1 MSKKKFDLS
10 RGLKTVKTVITANSP
25 VLLVGATITGVV
37 ATGVLAAK
45 AGYKARGI
53 VDEEK
58 ARRGAEAVADKT
70 FDTYL
75 EEKAAYEA
83 AADLTTREKA
93 ELTWLC
99 YAAPA
104 ITGASTIAS
113 CMGVHLIHTK
123 RHAALAGL
131 YAITAG
137 KLDDYKDMAEEALGT
152 KKQQE
157 FQDRMAQKAV
167 DGAPFDNRS
176 VMMTGGHELCFDTW
190 TSRYFMSSMSEIAD
204 VVNQCNALLIDD
216 GELDLNTFYERL
228 GLEGVPWG
236 LDFGWS
242 KAKTDKISINYGN
255 VTAPDGRP
263 AIAISFRNDPRPDFS
278 R

>member
-1 MSKKKFDLS
+1 MPKKKFDLN
-10 RGLKTVKTVITANSP
+10 RGLKTVKSVITANSP

-53 VDEEK
+53 VDEAQAE
-58 ARRGAEAVADKT
+58 RGPEGT
-70 FDTYL
+70 P
-75 EEKAAYEA
+75 
-83 AADLTTREKA
+83 LTTKEKT

-131 YAITAG
+131 YALTAG
-137 KLDDYKDMAEEALGT
+137 KLDDYKDMAEEAMGT
-152 KKQQE
+152 KKKQE
-157 FQDRMAQKAV
+157 FHDKMAQKAA
-167 DGAPFDNRS
+167 DEAPFDNRTVIMS
-176 VMMTGGHELCFDTW
+176 GGNQLCFDTW
-190 TSRYFMSSMSEIAD
+190 TSRYFMSSMAEIAD
-204 VVNQCNALLIDD
+204 VVNQCNAELIDD
-216 GELDLNTFYERL
+216 GELDLNAYYERL
-228 GLEGVPWG
+228 GMEGVPWG

-242 KAKTDKISINYGN
+242 KAKTNKIGVTYGN
-255 VTAPDGRP
+255 VNAPDGRP
-263 AIAISFRNDPRPDFS
+263 ALAVSFRHDPRPGHG

>member
-1 MSKKKFDLS
+1 MSKKKFNLS
-10 RGLKTVKTVITANSP
+10 RGLKTVQSVITANSP

-37 ATGVLAAK
+37 ATGFLAAK

-53 VDEEK
+53 VDAAQAE
-58 ARRGAEAVADKT
+58 RGPEAEP
-70 FDTYL
+70 
-75 EEKAAYEA
+75 
-83 AADLTTREKA
+83 LTTKEKA

-167 DGAPFDNRS
+167 DGAPFDNRQ
-176 VMMTGGHELCFDTW
+176 VMTTGGHELCFDTW

-204 VVNQCNALLIDD
+204 VVNKCNELLIDD

-228 GLEGVPWG
+228 GLDGVPWG

-242 KAKTDKISINYGN
+242 RAKTNKIAVNYGN

-263 AIAISFRNDPRPDFS
+263 AIAISFRHDPRPDLG